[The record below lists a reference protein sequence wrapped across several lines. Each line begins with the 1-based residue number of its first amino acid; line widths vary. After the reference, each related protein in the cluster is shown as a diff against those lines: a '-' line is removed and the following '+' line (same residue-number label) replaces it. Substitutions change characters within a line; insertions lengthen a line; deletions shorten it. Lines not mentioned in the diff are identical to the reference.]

1 MFPIVDN
8 HRNSCSSFYNRKYP
22 IMYMVYPVII
32 ILNFDSPMNYRLLYD
47 RKMKALVDFQ
57 EKENP
62 GFLTNQNSFFLF
74 Q

>member
-1 MFPIVDN
+1 
-8 HRNSCSSFYNRKYP
+8 
-22 IMYMVYPVII
+22 
-32 ILNFDSPMNYRLLYD
+32 MNYRLLYD

-57 EKENP
+57 EKKENP